1 MVMAV
6 IRSFT
11 YPFTLENG
19 GLKLSEDYDV
29 IRERILQVLE
39 TRPWERVM
47 QPLYGTPDF
56 VFNAY
61 PSVAIVVERVR
72 ISLVT
77 QIAGVT
83 FEVSGD
89 LAEDGMCSL
98 TVNWAVD
105 RVDQPPLQFRLR
117 A

>member
-1 MVMAV
+1 MSV

-29 IRERILQVLE
+29 IRQRILQILE

-61 PSVAIVVERVR
+61 PSVAIVIERVQ
-72 ISLVT
+72 ISLET
-77 QIAGVT
+77 QMQGVE
-83 FEVSGD
+83 FEVSGS
-89 LAEDGMCSL
+89 LSEDGICALS
-98 TVNWAVD
+98 VNWAVD
-105 RVDQPPLQFRLR
+105 QVEQPPLQFRLK

>member
-1 MVMAV
+1 MAT

-11 YPFTLENG
+11 YPFALENG

-29 IRERILQVLE
+29 IRQRILQILE

-61 PSVAIVVERVR
+61 PSVAIVVERVQ
-72 ISLVT
+72 ISLET
-77 QIAGVT
+77 QLQGVE
-83 FEVSGD
+83 FEVSGS
-89 LAEDGMCSL
+89 LSEDGICAL

-105 RVDQPPLQFRLR
+105 QFEQPPLMFRLK

>member
-1 MVMAV
+1 MAT

-11 YPFTLENG
+11 YPFALENG

-29 IRERILQVLE
+29 IRQRILQILE

-61 PSVAIVVERVR
+61 PSVAIVVERVQ
-72 ISLVT
+72 ISLL
-77 QIAGVT
+77 
-83 FEVSGD
+83 SM
-89 LAEDGMCSL
+89 L
-98 TVNWAVD
+98 
-105 RVDQPPLQFRLR
+105 
-117 A
+117 